1 MFNWRPR
8 FLKWTGTYRNMLHSL
23 HQVFSWKKWPQAF
36 SPCSFECLMSG
47 VRTSTG
53 SLQSSKVR
61 DCSSFSRCLQVTH
74 HSECILW
81 CFQHLQASGAVD
93 TSMTR
98 SFTSQ
103 ATIKPYHQDSTENM
117 HATPDTA
124 CEPVYSMLSFMLSFI
139 YSLSHGSWN
148 GSRNMSKKHCA
159 WCPRTFQAT
168 FQAFHATPELQTI
181 VNLVNQMDMTDSKWK
196 KYHRNPMTV
205 SQCP

>member
-1 MFNWRPR
+1 MFKDSAQHWPMLRKFIRVFLGSVGEVGDLALGITFWNWRM
-8 FLKWTGTYRNMLHSL
+8 GTYRNMLHSL

-74 HSECILW
+74 HSEGILW

-98 SFTSQ
+98 HSFTWE
-103 ATIKPYHQDSTENM
+103 ATTKPYHQDSTGNM

-124 CEPVYSMLSFMLSFI
+124 CEPV
-139 YSLSHGSWN
+139 
-148 GSRNMSKKHCA
+148 
-159 WCPRTFQAT
+159 
-168 FQAFHATPELQTI
+168 
-181 VNLVNQMDMTDSKWK
+181 
-196 KYHRNPMTV
+196 
-205 SQCP
+205 